1 MERTKGYSVVNDTP
15 KAPKNQGFSVKRLQ
29 NGTSFSSA
37 ARYDHF
43 DTLPCNT
50 SAAIFYHIL
59 PKNTTR
65 KFFKNLL
72 TIMVKSA
79 ILKLTI
85 LVKQKGGG
93 SNYR

>member
-43 DTLPCNT
+43 DTTPKKSSLNIILDLPIN
-50 SAAIFYHIL
+50 F
-59 PKNTTR
+59 N
-65 KFFKNLL
+65 
-72 TIMVKSA
+72 
-79 ILKLTI
+79 
-85 LVKQKGGG
+85 
-93 SNYR
+93 